1 MPPNGSRYSMLPP
14 ASAVSPAGARNMLV
28 NSLAVRAVADMDD
41 WVSDRVEE
49 TWRRGEASLQ
59 LMSAKQ
65 REASRALA
73 QDVHALAARQQI
85 LEASSAELRSRIAD
99 ILQMIDDVPFR
110 PPQPKTRLQLA
121 ELLV

>member
-1 MPPNGSRYSMLPP
+1 
-14 ASAVSPAGARNMLV
+14 MLV
-28 NSLAVRAVADMDD
+28 NNLAVRAIADMDD

-65 REASRALA
+65 LEASRALA
-73 QDVHALAARQQI
+73 QDVHALAARQQM
-85 LEASSAELRSRIAD
+85 LEANSAELRGRIAD
-99 ILQMIDDVPFR
+99 ILQMIDEVHFR